1 MWHDVTHRLN
11 KIYRAFTSCLN
22 KDKWKKHVQ
31 PVGSCVFPEALLAQ
45 FHSMPDLI
53 LTEIWILRRLTS
65 LPWVQECV
73 SGTCCTDW
81 AQGQRERES
90 ERELKELHS
99 CVHVQHSGRVQ
110 CRASLNTT
118 SSLIQEWMWRS
129 EQKKEDNLIL
139 NVMVFNTF
147 RFFKAIC
154 KCLHHR
160 DTQPASRVCSWQ
172 RFTVLQRSWLPLTG
186 RICLAVTLA
195 EPRPPEG
202 TVKLQD

>member
-1 MWHDVTHRLN
+1 MKETC
-11 KIYRAFTSCLN
+11 AAS
-22 KDKWKKHVQ
+22 
-31 PVGSCVFPEALLAQ
+31 
-45 FHSMPDLI
+45 
-53 LTEIWILRRLTS
+53 WILCFSRGFACTIS
-65 LPWVQECV
+65 FNAWPY
-73 SGTCCTDW
+73 TDW
-81 AQGQRERES
+81 NMNSQTSDIIAMGTRMCLWDMLYRLSTRPERES

-118 SSLIQEWMWRS
+118 SGLIQEWMWRS

-160 DTQPASRVCSWQ
+160 DTQSASRVCSWQ
-172 RFTVLQRSWLPLTG
+172 RFTVLQRSWLLLTG
-186 RICLAVTLA
+186 RICLAVTLV